1 MGYNIEVS
9 FNIFKNS
16 NVTELEGYIISIAKT
31 CECNFFYSNCEM
43 EKNLHIQRNHT
54 VITINFDDKNMQQ
67 LLKFLNS
74 IKKIK
79 GIYIE
84 SIYNENTNG
93 IIYASQYY
101 LTLMDK
107 NSCKTYKLTKRERS
121 YSEDDTLILN
131 EIDKI
136 KSHVV

>member
-16 NVTELEGYIISIAKT
+16 NVTELEDYIVSTAKN
-31 CECNFFYSNCEM
+31 CECDFFYSNCEM
-43 EKNLHIQRNHT
+43 EKNLYRQRNHK
-54 VITINFDDKNMQQ
+54 VININFDDKKMER

-107 NSCKTYKLTKRERS
+107 NLSNIYKLTRRERS
-121 YSEDDTLILN
+121 YSEDDTLILK

-136 KSHVV
+136 KSHV

>member
-16 NVTELEGYIISIAKT
+16 NVTELEDYIVSNAKI
-31 CECNFFYSNCEM
+31 CECDFFYSNCEM
-43 EKNLHIQRNHT
+43 EKNLYRQRNHK
-54 VITINFDDKNMQQ
+54 VITINFDDKKMQR

-79 GIYIE
+79 GVYIE

-107 NSCKTYKLTKRERS
+107 NLSNIYKLTRRERS
-121 YSEDDTLILN
+121 YSEDDTMILK

-136 KSHVV
+136 KSNV